1 MAALES
7 HTNLITSLFNTGL
20 THAQIASTLQQM
32 NILPCSE
39 MSVRRFC
46 ARHELKRKRQ
56 LSDQALERAVAG
68 SIYETGPSYGR
79 KFMTGYLSSM
89 GLHAGEG
96 RVGRILRELHQ
107 PYHEFRREGAR
118 NLNPV
123 PYHVEYMGHK
133 LHLDQNEKLV
143 MFGVT
148 HVLAVDG
155 YSSKIVAHSTM
166 PVKNNLVIY
175 EEIYRPAVMNHGMW
189 DQVRVDHDREFYL
202 CLYMQEKLSQHRRN
216 LSRPPYLQ
224 TTSTRNLRVERLWP
238 EVNNRVNYP
247 LKQALVHLLDQEA
260 VSLED
265 NLTRFCI
272 SNLTCQV
279 SQIGLNRVVQSWN
292 AHRIPGR
299 GIPNELSAN
308 RCLTEVSEELLP
320 CASVVANMYEQDL
333 GSSLTWVSTFGTDPF
348 SSEEDRIHAEQD
360 FAIDYPDMSLLFNQV
375 VNGDHTPFQDALI
388 SLMNVTERYV

>member
-1 MAALES
+1 
-7 HTNLITSLFNTGL
+7 
-20 THAQIASTLQQM
+20 
-32 NILPCSE
+32 
-39 MSVRRFC
+39 
-46 ARHELKRKRQ
+46 
-56 LSDQALERAVAG
+56 
-68 SIYETGPSYGR
+68 
-79 KFMTGYLSSM
+79 M

-96 RVGRILRELHQ
+96 RVGRILTELHQ

-123 PYHVEYMGHK
+123 PYHAEYMGHK

-272 SNLTCQV
+272 SNLTCQAV
-279 SQIGLNRVVQSWN
+279 GYPMNY
-292 AHRIPGR
+292 
-299 GIPNELSAN
+299 
-308 RCLTEVSEELLP
+308 
-320 CASVVANMYEQDL
+320 MYEQDL

-360 FAIDYPDMSLLFNQV
+360 FAIDYPDMSLLFNHV

>member
-20 THAQIASTLQQM
+20 THAQIAYTLQQM

-46 ARHELKRKRQ
+46 ARHGLKRKRQ
-56 LSDQALERAVAG
+56 VSDQALERAVAG

-89 GLHAGEG
+89 GLHAGEV

-123 PYHVEYMGHK
+123 PYHAEYMGHK

-175 EEIYRPAVMNHGMW
+175 EEIYRPAVMNHGLW
-189 DQVRVDHDREFYL
+189 DQVRVDHGREFYL

-272 SNLTCQV
+272 SNLTCQAV
-279 SQIGLNRVVQSWN
+279 GYPMNCQKTAVLLKSLRSCCHVPLLLQTCMSRTWDPHLLGCLLLEQTRFHLKRTESMQSRTLQLTTLTCLFFLITWLMVT
-292 AHRIPGR
+292 IL
-299 GIPNELSAN
+299 LS
-308 RCLTEVSEELLP
+308 R
-320 CASVVANMYEQDL
+320 M
-333 GSSLTWVSTFGTDPF
+333 
-348 SSEEDRIHAEQD
+348 H
-360 FAIDYPDMSLLFNQV
+360 
-375 VNGDHTPFQDALI
+375 
-388 SLMNVTERYV
+388 